1 VVEYSDFILR
11 IIEDLNYS
19 DRAHTF
25 MVHHEM
31 GKGWSLYLAEL
42 YKNLFEEF
50 EVRTTQF
57 EMTDSTL
64 VFEVVVSMEEEEEGS
79 SYRNMESTIEDRYT
93 VGRISDA

>member
-1 VVEYSDFILR
+1 
-11 IIEDLNYS
+11 
-19 DRAHTF
+19 

-50 EVRTTQF
+50 EVTTTQF

-64 VFEVVVSMEEEEEGS
+64 VFEVVVSMEEEEEGC
-79 SYRNMESTIEDRYT
+79 SYRNMESTIEDRYR
-93 VGRISDA
+93 VGQISDA

>member
-1 VVEYSDFILR
+1 M
-11 IIEDLNYS
+11 NYS

-64 VFEVVVSMEEEEEGS
+64 VFEVEVSIEEEEVGC
-79 SYRNMESTIEDRYT
+79 SYRNMESTIEDRYR

>member
-1 VVEYSDFILR
+1 
-11 IIEDLNYS
+11 
-19 DRAHTF
+19 

-50 EVRTTQF
+50 EVGT
-57 EMTDSTL
+57 TL
-64 VFEVVVSMEEEEEGS
+64 VSEVVVLMEEEEEGC
-79 SYRNMESTIEDRYT
+79 SYRNMKSTIEDRDR

>member
-1 VVEYSDFILR
+1 
-11 IIEDLNYS
+11 
-19 DRAHTF
+19 

-57 EMTDSTL
+57 ETTDSTL
-64 VFEVVVSMEEEEEGS
+64 VSEVVVSMEEEEEGC
-79 SYRNMESTIEDRYT
+79 SYRNM
-93 VGRISDA
+93 

>member
-1 VVEYSDFILR
+1 
-11 IIEDLNYS
+11 
-19 DRAHTF
+19 

-31 GKGWSLYLAEL
+31 GKGWSLSLAEL

-64 VFEVVVSMEEEEEGS
+64 VFEVEVSIEEEEGC
-79 SYRNMESTIEDRYT
+79 SYRNMESTIEDRYR
-93 VGRISDA
+93 VVRISDA

>member
-1 VVEYSDFILR
+1 
-11 IIEDLNYS
+11 
-19 DRAHTF
+19 

-64 VFEVVVSMEEEEEGS
+64 VIEVEVSIEEEEEEGC
-79 SYRNMESTIEDRYT
+79 SYRNMESTIEDRYR
-93 VGRISDA
+93 VGRISDS

>member
-1 VVEYSDFILR
+1 
-11 IIEDLNYS
+11 
-19 DRAHTF
+19 

-57 EMTDSTL
+57 ETMDSPL
-64 VFEVVVSMEEEEEGS
+64 VSEVVVSMEEEDEGC
-79 SYRNMESTIEDRYT
+79 SYRNM
-93 VGRISDA
+93 

>member
-1 VVEYSDFILR
+1 
-11 IIEDLNYS
+11 
-19 DRAHTF
+19 

-57 EMTDSTL
+57 DTTDSTL
-64 VFEVVVSMEEEEEGS
+64 VSEVVVSLEEKEEGCL
-79 SYRNMESTIEDRYT
+79 YRKM
-93 VGRISDA
+93 

>member
-1 VVEYSDFILR
+1 
-11 IIEDLNYS
+11 
-19 DRAHTF
+19 

-57 EMTDSTL
+57 EMTDTTL
-64 VFEVVVSMEEEEEGS
+64 VFEVEVSIEEDEEEGC
-79 SYRNMESTIEDRYT
+79 SYRNMESTIEDRYR

>member
-1 VVEYSDFILR
+1 
-11 IIEDLNYS
+11 LNYS
-19 DRAHTF
+19 DRVHTF
-25 MVHHEM
+25 VVHHEM

-64 VFEVVVSMEEEEEGS
+64 VFEVEVSIGEEEEGC
-79 SYRNMESTIEDRYT
+79 SYRNMESTIEDRYR

>member
-1 VVEYSDFILR
+1 
-11 IIEDLNYS
+11 
-19 DRAHTF
+19 
-25 MVHHEM
+25 MVHHET

-50 EVRTTQF
+50 EIRTTQF

-64 VFEVVVSMEEEEEGS
+64 VFEVVVSMEKKEEGC
-79 SYRNMESTIEDRYT
+79 SYRNMESTIEDRYR

>member
-1 VVEYSDFILR
+1 
-11 IIEDLNYS
+11 
-19 DRAHTF
+19 
-25 MVHHEM
+25 MVTHEM

-57 EMTDSTL
+57 ETMDSTL
-64 VFEVVVSMEEEEEGS
+64 VSEVVVSMEEEEEGC
-79 SYRNMESTIEDRYT
+79 SYRNMESTIDDRYR

>member
-1 VVEYSDFILR
+1 
-11 IIEDLNYS
+11 
-19 DRAHTF
+19 

-57 EMTDSTL
+57 ETMDSTL
-64 VFEVVVSMEEEEEGS
+64 VSEVVVSMEEEEEGC
-79 SYRNMESTIEDRYT
+79 SYRNM
-93 VGRISDA
+93 